1 MKRLLL
7 IACGL
12 LALSAIAVSIA
23 VELEAPYRRD
33 TFGSATAPRAAL
45 VLYHPSRDAGF
56 SDELS
61 LAFAQAAAAAG
72 LRVDRATLT
81 AETPARPVGYE
92 LVAVVT
98 NTYYWSP
105 DLPTL
110 RYLERARLEGMTVV
124 GIVGG
129 AGSTTRAERLL
140 GEALR
145 KTGGR
150 VFATTSVWMWRP
162 NDETRMD
169 APNREVALAQVRAL
183 AARALR
189 QQPE

>member
-7 IACGL
+7 IVGAL
-12 LALSAIAVSIA
+12 LALGAIAVSIA
-23 VELEAPYRRD
+23 VELEAPYRVE
-33 TFGSATAPRAAL
+33 TLGPATAPRAAL

-81 AETPARPVGYE
+81 ADTPARPVGYD

-110 RYLERARLEGMTVV
+110 RYLKRARLDGMTVV

-140 GEALR
+140 DEALR
-145 KTGGR
+145 QTGGR
-150 VFATTSVWMWRP
+150 VFATTSLWMWRP
-162 NDETRMD
+162 NDETRAD
-169 APNREVALAQVRAL
+169 QPNREVALAQVRTL

-189 QQPE
+189 R